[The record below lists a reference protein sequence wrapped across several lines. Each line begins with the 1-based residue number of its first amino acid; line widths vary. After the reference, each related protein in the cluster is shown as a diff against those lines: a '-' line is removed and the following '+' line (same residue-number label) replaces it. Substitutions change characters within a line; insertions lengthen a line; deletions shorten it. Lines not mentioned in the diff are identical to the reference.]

1 MASSS
6 HGEKRGRF
14 HWFLSRKEEDEE
26 EKEEEEEPMIIS
38 FARAI
43 TGCSEYSFS
52 LKKNNDEALFFSLI
66 FSISFSPSEPC
77 FLSLRNGKSGTAIDE
92 MRWL

>member
-14 HWFLSRKEEDEE
+14 HWFLSRKEED
-26 EKEEEEEPMIIS
+26 EEEPMIIS